1 MSCSTTCYYLLLP
14 ATTARFSPASNCLLL
29 LANPICYYLLL
40 PATTCYSYLCILL
53 ELVQGEQR
61 PCAAELL
68 SKNVFSLADDT
79 VQRRQVVIDAHL
91 PLNYRFT
98 IHYPLLA
105 N

>member
-1 MSCSTTCYYLLLP
+1 MLLLATTCYYCPLL
-14 ATTARFSPASNCLLL
+14 TRFQL
-29 LANPICYYLLL
+29 LAATCESYLLL

-61 PCAAELL
+61 LCAAELL